1 MPKLPINEFIRLTE
15 SNSLVSNL
23 TKRELFA
30 AMAMK
35 SLIIEG
41 NGYNH
46 DPNQI
51 NPMCS
56 TAVDWADALIRE
68 LNK

>member
-1 MPKLPINEFIRLTE
+1 MPKLPLTDFIRLTE
-15 SNSLVSNL
+15 SNSLVSTL
-23 TKRELFA
+23 TKREIFA

-35 SLIIEG
+35 SLIIGG
-41 NGYNH
+41 NGYNQ